1 MPTSEVRFTCKQE
14 AIWLI
19 QITLTRLIY
28 GVFGGGIPEIEH
40 EFEHEF
46 EHESYFPSVS
56 EIDRYKS
63 LYIYNSGV
71 SLDFDRYNTI
81 ELQILLYY
89 IIKYEDMML
98 V

>member
-1 MPTSEVRFTCKQE
+1 MPTSDVRFTCKQE

-19 QITLTRLIY
+19 QIALTRLIY

-46 EHESYFPSVS
+46 EHESYFRVS
-56 EIDRYKS
+56 SKS
-63 LYIYNSGV
+63 GG
-71 SLDFDRYNTI
+71 DTARYNTI